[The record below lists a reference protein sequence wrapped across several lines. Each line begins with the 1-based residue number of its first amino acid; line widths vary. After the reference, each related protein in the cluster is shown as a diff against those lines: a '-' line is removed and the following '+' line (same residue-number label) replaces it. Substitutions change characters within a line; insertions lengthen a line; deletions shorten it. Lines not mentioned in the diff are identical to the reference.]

1 MIKKILFIFIIF
13 TSILSAD
20 ETFEEGIDYE
30 LINSKPSLYELKKL
44 EKIVVIEAFWYGCPH
59 CYVFEDYLSKWKT
72 KDDKDI
78 KFINMPVV
86 FNKTW
91 LLHARAFYTMLGLEN
106 FQELHKIFFYAY
118 HEQQRTFPTA
128 DSIIDFLDNQGADK
142 AKVKDIFFSESV
154 SKSVQEANYKLETY
168 EIDSVPAIII
178 NDKYKISGRM
188 AKTYERMLSISKYII
203 DLERKNR
210 LKLDWIIISIYLLLV
225 GFGVGNILS
234 SSISGEEIYLFDFT
248 KLYGKQFIYTL
259 ISLFVGF
266 IVISIDVKKNGSKYE
281 VYSNNGS
288 NPTGLSPVEW
298 AQECQ
303 KMDVAGAGGVF
314 TIGVVKK
321 MCFEMAGRRR
331 SKQS

>member
-13 TSILSAD
+13 TSLLSAE

-210 LKLDWIIISIYLLLV
+210 
-225 GFGVGNILS
+225 
-234 SSISGEEIYLFDFT
+234 
-248 KLYGKQFIYTL
+248 
-259 ISLFVGF
+259 
-266 IVISIDVKKNGSKYE
+266 SK
-281 VYSNNGS
+281 
-288 NPTGLSPVEW
+288 
-298 AQECQ
+298 
-303 KMDVAGAGGVF
+303 
-314 TIGVVKK
+314 
-321 MCFEMAGRRR
+321 
-331 SKQS
+331 